1 MKIAQ
6 ETTFAAVESQDRNL
20 ISSAYA
26 VVESDGNLVII
37 VNVKDKRTEQI
48 ASSSYSDGERSYT
61 FADPDTNYN
70 LVTEVKFTPEN
81 EREKGLLSGNVFDQY
96 DRGQFVFKF
105 LPWTSCTEC
114 ETLGVME
121 NT

>member
-1 MKIAQ
+1 MKITQ
-6 ETTFAAVESQDRNL
+6 ETTFAGVSDDRKL
-20 ISSAYA
+20 ISSACA

-105 LPWTSCTEC
+105 LPWVSCTES
-114 ETLGVME
+114 EVLGSLE
-121 NT
+121 N

>member
-1 MKIAQ
+1 MKITQ
-6 ETTFAAVESQDRNL
+6 ETTFAGVSDDRNL
-20 ISSAYA
+20 ISSACA
-26 VVESDGNLVII
+26 VVESDGNLVLI
-37 VNVKDKRTEQI
+37 VNVLKRRTEQI
-48 ASSSYSDGERSYT
+48 CSSSCGSGERSYT
-61 FADPDTNYN
+61 FADHDTDYN

-81 EREKGLLSGNVFDQY
+81 EREKRLLDGNVFHQY

>member
-20 ISSAYA
+20 ISSACA

-61 FADPDTNYN
+61 FADPDTDYN
-70 LVTEVKFTPEN
+70 LATEVKFIPEN
-81 EREKGLLSGNVFDQY
+81 EREKMLLDGNVFYQY
-96 DRGQFVFKF
+96 ERGQFVFKF
-105 LPWTSCTEC
+105 LPWVSCTES
-114 ETLGVME
+114 EVLGSLE
-121 NT
+121 N